1 MMWTLW
7 MVTDQRMPSFRPF
20 CFFLRDLLIFLSYM
34 QGAYREVLVVSYNLN
49 LFSPLSN
56 QFCFGLV
63 LRILCE
69 CKYHC
74 GHYPFEKVRMDDYCK
89 EEKKFEDWKVGHLLW
104 IMVNTFYWLVG
115 MVYTQE
121 KYSWARNNAFQIYP
135 LCPSRDVLE
144 FLWAHLTISA
154 PNWEKK
160 LLKILMVS

>member
-49 LFSPLSN
+49 RFSPLSN
-56 QFCFGLV
+56 QFRFGLI

-74 GHYPFEKVRMDDYCK
+74 GHYPFEKVRNGWLLQRRKEVWGLKGWASTLDYGEHILLTGWYGIYARK
-89 EEKKFEDWKVGHLLW
+89 VRLGEKQCIPDISLVSFSGCSW
-104 IMVNTFYWLVG
+104 IPLSPSHYICSKLG
-115 MVYTQE
+115 E
-121 KYSWARNNAFQIYP
+121 KAFKDP
-135 LCPSRDVLE
+135 DG
-144 FLWAHLTISA
+144 
-154 PNWEKK
+154 
-160 LLKILMVS
+160 